1 MVLSVQLGTSPHQ
14 PRLLLRVTQA
24 ESPVKTHTRQAN
36 ERSVLWK
43 RKMTDLTYPSTR
55 RDNITDD
62 YHGTTLEDPYRWLED
77 TESEETAVWVQAQ
90 NDITFE
96 YLSAIPLDNPSSIA
110 SLSYGITNDLDVL
123 LNAAITTSILTTTG
137 YRIRV
142 CCT

>member
-1 MVLSVQLGTSPHQ
+1 MLRRHSRFTDRLKSQRLKWCLVFSSVLVLTNLDCS
-14 PRLLLRVTQA
+14 LRVTQA

-96 YLSAIPLDNPSSIA
+96 YLSAIPTRQPIVDR
-110 SLSYGITNDLDVL
+110 
-123 LNAAITTSILTTTG
+123 LTKLWNYERFG
-137 YRIRV
+137 RPF
-142 CCT
+142 

>member
-1 MVLSVQLGTSPHQ
+1 
-14 PRLLLRVTQA
+14 
-24 ESPVKTHTRQAN
+24 
-36 ERSVLWK
+36 
-43 RKMTDLTYPSTR
+43 MTDLTYPSTR

-96 YLSAIPLDNPSSIA
+96 YLSAIPTRQPIVDRLTKLWNYERFGRPFK
-110 SLSYGITNDLDVL
+110 T
-123 LNAAITTSILTTTG
+123 AAITTSILTTTG